1 MELSIGS
8 LSGEL
13 PQSLRAR
20 DIVLRDAEGAWLTV
34 AALKIDWRPWQL
46 LSRTL
51 DVERL
56 ELTGVDLARLP
67 AAPPETADEDG
78 GSDPSQ
84 LLDFPLKV
92 RLGRLAADEIT
103 LGEPVLGQA
112 ARFTLAGEAG
122 RRDDGSLSARLDL
135 LRLDGPEGRLLAKLR
150 YEPRDDSLT
159 ADVAATSAPGGL
171 LATLLDMPDLPGAE
185 LKLTG
190 SGPLADWAGDFT
202 LTLGELADAEAA
214 IGLERRGNGD
224 LAFRLQGA
232 SNVRPPEGDDLW
244 RLVAGRTEI
253 ELQGAWQ
260 DTGRLQLDHLTA
272 ANDSLRLDLQG
283 NVVPVSGALD
293 LKLSTQAM
301 DAAALAALAELDG
314 LRSFAADIA
323 MNGSLNRPQVMLGLR
338 AEGLATPEV
347 TAETVTLSGRII
359 AERDLLGPAPLLA
372 LDLQGQLDAPHLP
385 GQDQVNQLLGA
396 ALPLTLAA
404 RLDLETLVLDVA
416 SLEAAAGPA
425 MLTASGPFNLNAGSA
440 RLDAVAQLADLA
452 ALQPLT
458 EITFGGP
465 LRLAGP
471 VTLEGFGSHIAAEL
485 AGRWDQP
492 SSDIGLIAAAAG
504 AGLDVTTRLVIDGGD
519 VRIEQATARSAT
531 TTLEASLTVAGAAL
545 HDGRYSLSLAD
556 AQVLSGELGVA
567 LAGPAEVEGA
577 LSGPFDALDLSGRAR
592 LAQLIVED
600 QILSDIS
607 GSYRLRLSGAD
618 IDGPI
623 TVALTSPF
631 GPAEAGG
638 DLQLRSEA
646 VTLANLRASLPQTTV
661 TGRVTVPLDGG
672 GPAADLQGTFADIG
686 PWLELAGFSGAGSGN
701 VTVKLN
707 RPGAA
712 ASLTAS
718 ADLSGLTFR
727 PEPGAA
733 AVSAERLTVELQG
746 QDAAFTEPGKIE
758 AAVTALRWDDLALER
773 VDLGAE
779 GTLSALDISLK
790 TNGRWIEPLE
800 LAARARVTQQDETLV
815 VALQSAEGR
824 AFGQPL
830 QLRQTATLTLAPDA
844 TRLEGLALASGDT
857 RLTADAAL
865 GDGHVMLQAALDALP
880 LATVDAFWDSGL
892 AGEISAEVNLEGSF
906 AAPRGTARLTATG
919 LRPRDSKDTPALEL
933 TTSADWQNGRLKAE
947 GQLGGAQ
954 IAAARF
960 SADAPLQM
968 TPDGAI
974 DMPPEAPLSA
984 RLDWTGDIRTL
995 LLFVPLPQHRLDG
1008 EARIALTVDGT
1019 LDAPRAEGRIALEKG
1034 RYENLETGTILRDLA
1049 LTAEVTEEQVTL
1061 ADLSAN
1067 DGAGGKVSGDG
1078 GLTIDP
1084 DRSFPV
1090 DVTVSLDKFHAVRRD
1105 DVTAVTSGRVTLG
1118 GDIAAP
1124 HVEGRFT
1131 TETVEISLL
1140 TDLPPSVVSLDVIE
1154 MKNGVVEQQPEEAD
1168 KAPPVDATLDI
1179 VVEMP
1184 RRIFVRGR
1192 GLDSEWAGRISVQG
1206 AAAAPTVTGEVHLVR
1221 GQLSVVGKP
1230 FILKE
1235 GKVTLPQGA
1244 DTEPALNVTA
1254 VHEGRDLTVTARLS
1268 GPLSRPELELTSVP
1282 EVPRD
1287 EIVSRV
1293 LFNKSA
1299 ASLSAAEAAQL
1310 AIALRDLTGK
1320 GGGAD
1325 ILGFARRT
1333 LGVDVLRIETAEG
1346 EAPALEAGKYLTDE
1360 VYVGVKQGAGAQST
1374 AAGVEVELTP
1384 NITIESEVTGK
1395 GANKSGVRFQWDY

>member
-1 MELSIGS
+1 
-8 LSGEL
+8 
-13 PQSLRAR
+13 
-20 DIVLRDAEGAWLTV
+20 
-34 AALKIDWRPWQL
+34 
-46 LSRTL
+46 
-51 DVERL
+51 
-56 ELTGVDLARLP
+56 
-67 AAPPETADEDG
+67 
-78 GSDPSQ
+78 
-84 LLDFPLKV
+84 
-92 RLGRLAADEIT
+92 
-103 LGEPVLGQA
+103 
-112 ARFTLAGEAG
+112 
-122 RRDDGSLSARLDL
+122 
-135 LRLDGPEGRLLAKLR
+135 
-150 YEPRDDSLT
+150 
-159 ADVAATSAPGGL
+159 
-171 LATLLDMPDLPGAE
+171 
-185 LKLTG
+185 
-190 SGPLADWAGDFT
+190 
-202 LTLGELADAEAA
+202 
-214 IGLERRGNGD
+214 
-224 LAFRLQGA
+224 
-232 SNVRPPEGDDLW
+232 
-244 RLVAGRTEI
+244 
-253 ELQGAWQ
+253 
-260 DTGRLQLDHLTA
+260 
-272 ANDSLRLDLQG
+272 
-283 NVVPVSGALD
+283 
-293 LKLSTQAM
+293 
-301 DAAALAALAELDG
+301 
-314 LRSFAADIA
+314 
-323 MNGSLNRPQVMLGLR
+323 
-338 AEGLATPEV
+338 
-347 TAETVTLSGRII
+347 
-359 AERDLLGPAPLLA
+359 
-372 LDLQGQLDAPHLP
+372 
-385 GQDQVNQLLGA
+385 
-396 ALPLTLAA
+396 
-404 RLDLETLVLDVA
+404 
-416 SLEAAAGPA
+416 
-425 MLTASGPFNLNAGSA
+425 
-440 RLDAVAQLADLA
+440 
-452 ALQPLT
+452 
-458 EITFGGP
+458 
-465 LRLAGP
+465 
-471 VTLEGFGSHIAAEL
+471 
-485 AGRWDQP
+485 
-492 SSDIGLIAAAAG
+492 
-504 AGLDVTTRLVIDGGD
+504 
-519 VRIEQATARSAT
+519 
-531 TTLEASLTVAGAAL
+531 
-545 HDGRYSLSLAD
+545 
-556 AQVLSGELGVA
+556 
-567 LAGPAEVEGA
+567 
-577 LSGPFDALDLSGRAR
+577 
-592 LAQLIVED
+592 
-600 QILSDIS
+600 
-607 GSYRLRLSGAD
+607 
-618 IDGPI
+618 
-623 TVALTSPF
+623 
-631 GPAEAGG
+631 
-638 DLQLRSEA
+638 
-646 VTLANLRASLPQTTV
+646 
-661 TGRVTVPLDGG
+661 
-672 GPAADLQGTFADIG
+672 
-686 PWLELAGFSGAGSGN
+686 
-701 VTVKLN
+701 
-707 RPGAA
+707 
-712 ASLTAS
+712 
-718 ADLSGLTFR
+718 
-727 PEPGAA
+727 
-733 AVSAERLTVELQG
+733 
-746 QDAAFTEPGKIE
+746 
-758 AAVTALRWDDLALER
+758 
-773 VDLGAE
+773 
-779 GTLSALDISLK
+779 
-790 TNGRWIEPLE
+790 
-800 LAARARVTQQDETLV
+800 VTQQDETLV

-1140 TDLPPSVVSLDVIE
+1140 TDLPPNVVSLDVIE